1 MAFCFSVKKWFTL
14 FVFFFFSACKHHCR
28 EYSAVVRCD
37 WVCSSSM
44 VPSAGP
50 LPATSPAALAGYQQ
64 PSSSEWTEYA
74 GLPVSLWQRKWLQRR
89 ASTYWWLVYTLL
101 PVFNPMHQLLPNQH
115 TTFAAPPM
123 VLCLYINV
131 CQQLFVVLIQVKEP
145 QSIWLHDFSKWSKRS
160 VLLALFSGL
169 TASDQKLDSGKAW
182 EWGYCVLIAYA
193 AWLVAK

>member
-14 FVFFFFSACKHHCR
+14 FFFCFFFQCLQASPQGVFCCTGVWLSLLQQHGSISWSPASDQSCCTGWLPTAIFKW
-28 EYSAVVRCD
+28 VN
-37 WVCSSSM
+37 WVCRIACITVAEKMAPKKSIHLL
-44 VPSAGP
+44 VTCIYPPPSV
-50 LPATSPAALAGYQQ
+50 Q
-64 PSSSEWTEYA
+64 P
-74 GLPVSLWQRKWLQRR
+74 
-89 ASTYWWLVYTLL
+89 
-101 PVFNPMHQLLPNQH
+101 HQLLPNQH

-160 VLLALFSGL
+160 VLLALFLGL